1 MNDPHYFNQKSYWS
15 IKWYNLM
22 IVNIIILLFYSL
34 ILPIPYT
41 AYIVMFFVVSWLFY
55 AINYLELREK
65 KRKDE
70 LENINKQQTEENG

>member
-34 ILPIPYT
+34 ILPISYT
-41 AYIVMFFVVSWLFY
+41 AYITILLAVSWLFY

-65 KRKDE
+65 KKKDE
-70 LENINKQQTEENG
+70 LESINKQQTEEN

>member
-1 MNDPHYFNQKSYWS
+1 MGDPQYFDQKTYWS

-41 AYIVMFFVVSWLFY
+41 AYIFMFFVVSWLFY
-55 AINYLELREK
+55 VIKYLELREEK
-65 KRKDE
+65 KKEKKDE
-70 LENINKQQTEENG
+70 LESTDK

>member
-1 MNDPHYFNQKSYWS
+1 MNDPHYFNKKSYWS

-34 ILPIPYT
+34 ILPISYT
-41 AYIVMFFVVSWLFY
+41 AYIVMFFAVSWLFY

-70 LENINKQQTEENG
+70 LENINKRQTEEN

>member
-1 MNDPHYFNQKSYWS
+1 MGDPQYFDQKTYWS

-22 IVNIIILLFYSL
+22 IVNIVILLFYSV

-55 AINYLELREK
+55 VIKYLKLREEK
-65 KRKDE
+65 KKEKKDE
-70 LENINKQQTEENG
+70 LESIDK